1 MRKLIIAAVMGM
13 TFAFGANAQLKGI
26 SSANEAIVNSL
37 KSGNANVTSL
47 VSKFTETQK
56 MSFMNT
62 STEKAGDFYFVKPN
76 QLSMLYTNN
85 EVMIINNENVTI
97 GKKGK
102 VRNVK
107 SKNKQV
113 EALAQTLLACMSGD
127 VSLLNGTLESAKQD
141 AKEVSL
147 KVKVNFTVG
156 KSVITNLEL
165 KYDKKDMTFKSLKM
179 IQADGSYQL
188 YELQSKEKNKN
199 VDAAVFTYNKK

>member
-26 SSANEAIVNSL
+26 SSADEAIVKSL
-37 KSGNANVTSL
+37 KSGNANVTSF

>member
-13 TFAFGANAQLKGI
+13 TFAFGANAQLKGV
-26 SSANEAIVNSL
+26 SSADEAIVKSL

-47 VSKFTETQK
+47 VCKFTETQK

-127 VSLLNGTLESAKQD
+127 VSLLNGTLDSAKQD

>member
-1 MRKLIIAAVMGM
+1 MGM
-13 TFAFGANAQLKGI
+13 IFAFGANAQLKGV
-26 SSANEAIVNSL
+26 SSADEAIVKSL